1 MSKLY
6 YCLDCKR
13 VFHNEDQCEYCS
25 GNAIKEIRKDSPV
38 NVLGSKL
45 KGRVLKIEP
54 DAVWLLLVNE
64 FNERYI
70 KDYKAEELKKVL

>member
-13 VFHNEDQCEYCS
+13 VFQKEEQCEYCS
-25 GNAIKEIRKDSPV
+25 SNAIKEIRKDSPV
-38 NVLGSKL
+38 NILGTKI

-54 DAVWLLLVNE
+54 DAVRLLLTNE

>member
-13 VFHNEDQCEYCS
+13 VFQKKEQCEYCNS
-25 GNAIKEIRKDSPV
+25 NAIKEIRKDSPV
-38 NVLGSKL
+38 NILGTKL

-54 DAVWLLLVNE
+54 DAVILLLTNE